1 MIIDT
6 TATTTLV
13 ALQIHYRERE
23 MSAPKCLTI
32 HDLQCPHR
40 SLHVS
45 LLVQNPVSFA
55 IAIFLMSQEQ
65 AKRSYYLGVAVLQ
78 IARKREVRIA
88 RGRERRYIP

>member
-1 MIIDT
+1 
-6 TATTTLV
+6 
-13 ALQIHYRERE
+13 
-23 MSAPKCLTI
+23 
-32 HDLQCPHR
+32 
-40 SLHVS
+40 
-45 LLVQNPVSFA
+45 VSFA